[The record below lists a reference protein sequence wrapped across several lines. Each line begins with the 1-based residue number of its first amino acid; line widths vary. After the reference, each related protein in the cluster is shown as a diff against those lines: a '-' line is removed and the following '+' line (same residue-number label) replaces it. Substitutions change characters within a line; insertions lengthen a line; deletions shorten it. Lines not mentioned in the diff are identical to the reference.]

1 MDEDRRRHLSVVR
14 HGEPPS
20 APGKAC
26 LVLDDGEWWQG
37 TVIWEAARREDG
49 LWWGTVTY
57 RKDGQVITEA
67 RSQHDLRAR

>member
-1 MDEDRRRHLSVVR
+1 VVR
-14 HGEPPS
+14 DDDSP
-20 APGKAC
+20 PGKAC
-26 LVLDDGEWWQG
+26 LVLSDDEWRQG

-57 RKDGQVITEA
+57 DKNGRTVTEV